1 MPNFAYTAR
10 DKEGLSVQGE
20 LEAGSEQL
28 VAEQLLRTGITPI
41 RISRSARES
50 RSNAGKAA
58 GLRFSKPKVSLE
70 EIVMLARQLRTLT
83 KAGVPILRG
92 LQGLADTTS
101 NPTLSETLNDVHRQ
115 LQGGRELNSAL
126 ARHPKVFTP
135 LFVSLVRVG
144 ESTGQLDE
152 AFGHLADYLEVEK
165 GTRERIASAVRYPL
179 VVFGAILVAL
189 VIMNIWVI
197 PTFADAFARYNAE
210 LPMMT
215 QILIG
220 SSELFV
226 AYWPW
231 LLVAAVSAGYVFRR
245 WKRTP
250 KGELVWS
257 AYLLRAPL
265 IGNIIRKAVLSRFA
279 QSLALTIRSGVP
291 LVQALSVVAD
301 VVDNAYVGERVQSM
315 RKGIEKGD
323 SVSRTATATGLFTP
337 LVLQMLAVGEET
349 GALDE
354 LLEETAS
361 HYQAEVEFELKRLG
375 DAIEPIM
382 ITVIGALVA
391 VLALGVFLPLWDLSS
406 AARGG

>member
-1 MPNFAYTAR
+1 MASFAYTAR
-10 DKEGLSVQGE
+10 DQDGTSVSGQ
-20 LEAGSEQL
+20 LEAASEQL
-28 VAEQLLRTGITPI
+28 AAEQLLRSGVTPI
-41 RISRSARES
+41 RINRAVDKVDAGQQSRVFQ
-50 RSNAGKAA
+50 
-58 GLRFSKPKVSLE
+58 LSKPRVTLE

-83 KAGVPILRG
+83 RAGVPILRG
-92 LQGLADTTS
+92 LQGLAETTD
-101 NPTLSETLNDVHRQ
+101 NPTLSETLTDVHRQ
-115 LQGGRELNSAL
+115 LQGGRELNAAL
-126 ARHPKVFTP
+126 AKHPKIFTP

-165 GTRERIASAVRYPL
+165 STRERIAAAIRYPL
-179 VVFGAILVAL
+179 VVFAAILVAL

-220 SSELFV
+220 SSDFFV

-231 LLVAAVSAGYVFRR
+231 MLASSLAAIYGFRA
-245 WKRTP
+245 WSRTES
-250 KGELVWS
+250 GSVIWS

-265 IGNIIRKAVLSRFA
+265 IGKIIRKAVLGRFA
-279 QSLALTIRSGVP
+279 QSMALTIRSGVP
-291 LVQALSVVAD
+291 LVQSLSVVAD
-301 VVDNAYVGERVQSM
+301 VVDNAYVRDRVQSM
-315 RKGIEKGD
+315 RQGIEKGD
-323 SVSRTATATGLFTP
+323 SVSRTAAATGLFTP

-349 GALDE
+349 GALDK
-354 LLEETAS
+354 LLDETAV
-361 HYQAEVEFELKRLG
+361 HYQAEVEFELKRLS

-406 AARGG
+406 AAGGG

>member
-10 DKEGLSVQGE
+10 DKDGLSVQGE

-28 VAEQLLRTGITPI
+28 VAEQLFRTGVTPI
-41 RISRSARES
+41 RISRSIVAS
-50 RSNAGKAA
+50 GSGK
-58 GLRFSKPKVSLE
+58 GGGFHLSKPRVSLE

-92 LQGLADTTS
+92 LQGLADTTT
-101 NPTLSETLNDVHRQ
+101 NPTLSETLADVHRQ
-115 LQGGRELNSAL
+115 LQGGRELNAAL
-126 ARHPKVFTP
+126 ARHPRVFTP

-144 ESTGQLDE
+144 ESTGRLDE

-165 GTRERIASAVRYPL
+165 STRERIAAAVRYPL
-179 VVFGAILVAL
+179 VVFGAILVAV

-210 LPMMT
+210 LPLMT
-215 QILIG
+215 RILIG
-220 SSELFV
+220 SSEFFV
-226 AYWPW
+226 SYWPW
-231 LLVAAVSAGYVFRR
+231 LLAAAVSAIFGFRA
-245 WKRTP
+245 WSRTP
-250 KGELVWS
+250 KGKIAWS

-265 IGNIIRKAVLSRFA
+265 IGNIVRKAVLGRFA

-301 VVDNAYVGERVQSM
+301 VVDNAYVRDRVKSM
-315 RKGIEKGD
+315 RQGIEKGD
-323 SVSRTATATGLFTP
+323 SVSRTAAATGLFTP

-349 GALDE
+349 GALDQ
-354 LLEETAS
+354 LLEETAL

>member
-1 MPNFAYTAR
+1 MPSFSYTAR
-10 DKEGLSVQGE
+10 DRDGLSVQGE
-20 LEAGSEQL
+20 LEANTEQL
-28 VAEQLLRTGITPI
+28 AAEQLLRSGVTPI
-41 RISRSARES
+41 RIIHSGEGVASR
-50 RSNAGKAA
+50 KAKS
-58 GLRFSKPKVSLE
+58 LFHTKPKVKLE
-70 EIVMLARQLRTLT
+70 EIVMLARQLRTLS

-101 NPTLSETLNDVHRQ
+101 NPTLSETLTDVHRQ
-115 LQGGRELNSAL
+115 LQGGRELNVAL
-126 ARHPKVFTP
+126 ARHPKVFAP

-144 ESTGQLDE
+144 ESTGRLDD
-152 AFGHLADYLEVEK
+152 ALGNLADYLEVEK
-165 GTRERIASAVRYPL
+165 NTRERIATAVRYPL

-197 PTFADAFARYNAE
+197 PTFAEAFARYNAE
-210 LPMMT
+210 LPLMT
-215 QILIG
+215 RILIG
-220 SSELFV
+220 TSDFFV

-231 LLVAAVSAGYVFRR
+231 LLAAALAAGYGFRA
-245 WKRTP
+245 WSRTP
-250 KGELVWS
+250 NGALAWS

-265 IGNIIRKAVLSRFA
+265 IGNIILKAVLGRFA

-291 LVQALSVVAD
+291 LVHALSVVAD
-301 VVDNAYVGERVQSM
+301 VVDNAFVGERVQSM
-315 RKGIEKGD
+315 RAGIEKGD
-323 SVSRTATATGLFTP
+323 SISRTAAATGLFTP

-349 GALDE
+349 GALDQ
-354 LLEETAS
+354 LLEETAL
-361 HYQAEVEFELKRLG
+361 HYQAEVEFELKRLS

>member
-1 MPNFAYTAR
+1 VA
-10 DKEGLSVQGE
+10 S
-20 LEAGSEQL
+20 GS
-28 VAEQLLRTGITPI
+28 
-41 RISRSARES
+41 
-50 RSNAGKAA
+50 GK
-58 GLRFSKPKVSLE
+58 GGGFHLSKPRVSLE

-92 LQGLADTTS
+92 LQGLADTTT
-101 NPTLSETLNDVHRQ
+101 NPTLSETLADVHRQ
-115 LQGGRELNSAL
+115 LQGGRELNAAL

-144 ESTGQLDE
+144 ESTGRLDE

-165 GTRERIASAVRYPL
+165 STRERIAAAVRYPL
-179 VVFGAILVAL
+179 VVFGAILVAV

-210 LPMMT
+210 LPLMT
-215 QILIG
+215 RILIG
-220 SSELFV
+220 SSEFFV
-226 AYWPW
+226 SYWPW
-231 LLVAAVSAGYVFRR
+231 LLAAAVSAIFGFRA
-245 WKRTP
+245 WSRTP
-250 KGELVWS
+250 KGKIAWS

-265 IGNIIRKAVLSRFA
+265 IGNIVRKAVLGRFA

-301 VVDNAYVGERVQSM
+301 VVDNAYVRDRVKSM
-315 RKGIEKGD
+315 RQGIEKGD
-323 SVSRTATATGLFTP
+323 SVSRTAAATGLFTP

-349 GALDE
+349 GALDQ
-354 LLEETAS
+354 LLEETAL